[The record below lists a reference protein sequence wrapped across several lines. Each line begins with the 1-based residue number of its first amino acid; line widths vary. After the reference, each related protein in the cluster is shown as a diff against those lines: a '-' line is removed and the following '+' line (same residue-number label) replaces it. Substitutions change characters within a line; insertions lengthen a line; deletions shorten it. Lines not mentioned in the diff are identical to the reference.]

1 METNQQEQSG
11 QNEPVIKLDSFQ
23 PQDSGAY
30 NRFIER
36 DRIRDGKSNAVAQ
49 TLGVKVE
56 TASLNANTPYY
67 QGQVDFPQ
75 PSVLGFG
82 KVTSAGAK
90 GVPFLSDR
98 WSVVKNSTGIYTITH
113 NIGNTQ
119 YVPFIQLIETV
130 GNPRTN
136 TISSITSTTFV
147 VRTFNNAGTA
157 TDTDFN
163 FIVYIQ

>member
-1 METNQQEQSG
+1 METNQQEQAG

-23 PQDSGAY
+23 PQDSGTY

-56 TASLNANTPYY
+56 TASLNANIPYY
-67 QGQVDFPQ
+67 QRQVDFPQ
-75 PSVLGFG
+75 PSVVGFG

-90 GVPFLSDR
+90 STPFLSDR
-98 WSVVKNSTGIYTITH
+98 WTVAKNSSGNYTITH
-113 NIGNTQ
+113 NLGFTN
-119 YVPFIQLIETV
+119 YVAIVTAV
-130 GNPRTN
+130 DTASRT
-136 TISSITSTTFV
+136 ICVSGETSTKFDVETY
-147 VRTFNNAGTA
+147 TDAGTQ
-157 TDTDFN
+157 TDTAFN